1 MRREERS
8 RSPVSVHEWVA
19 ALPDI
24 SKDTETEDNRTEER
38 DNDIAEDDNLTL
50 GAEGDSLLVS
60 VFSSDFVL
68 QPEDITLQLQ
78 PQLQSRMLASSS
90 SIKTTTRLAGRGGL
104 SSTQTPPPLS
114 KVMSPSPG
122 QMRGRGGEG
131 GPNYNSIISLRS
143 KYE

>member
-50 GAEGDSLLVS
+50 GAEGESLLVS
-60 VFSSDFVL
+60 VFS
-68 QPEDITLQLQ
+68 
-78 PQLQSRMLASSS
+78 
-90 SIKTTTRLAGRGGL
+90 
-104 SSTQTPPPLS
+104 
-114 KVMSPSPG
+114 
-122 QMRGRGGEG
+122 
-131 GPNYNSIISLRS
+131 
-143 KYE
+143 

>member
-24 SKDTETEDNRTEER
+24 SKDTETEDSRAEER

-60 VFSSDFVL
+60 VFSLDFVF
-68 QPEDITLQLQ
+68 QPEDITLQL
-78 PQLQSRMLASSS
+78 QLQSRMLASSS
-90 SIKTTTRLAGRGGL
+90 SIKTTTRLAGLGGL

-122 QMRGRGGEG
+122 QIRGRDVL
-131 GPNYNSIISLRS
+131 IITPLSL
-143 KYE
+143 